1 MCNRAAPRTFNAAV
15 DELLRALLEPVPH
28 RAVPGHTSSPRPCAQ
43 RVRSVCVSE
52 VVRARDISECKQ
64 ADHAE

>member
-1 MCNRAAPRTFNAAV
+1 MRLSMSFSALSWSLCRIAP
-15 DELLRALLEPVPH
+15 L
-28 RAVPGHTSSPRPCAQ
+28 TSSPRPCARAACAQ

>member
-1 MCNRAAPRTFNAAV
+1 MRLSMSFSALSWSLCRIAP
-15 DELLRALLEPVPH
+15 L
-28 RAVPGHTSSPRPCAQ
+28 TSSPRPCAQ